1 MISDEKLQDLIRIY
15 TRHQEMCIKDSGS
28 YKLFTDTITALQEL
42 KVKRERDILEI
53 HK

>member
-15 TRHQEMCIKDSGS
+15 TR
-28 YKLFTDTITALQEL
+28 YQEL